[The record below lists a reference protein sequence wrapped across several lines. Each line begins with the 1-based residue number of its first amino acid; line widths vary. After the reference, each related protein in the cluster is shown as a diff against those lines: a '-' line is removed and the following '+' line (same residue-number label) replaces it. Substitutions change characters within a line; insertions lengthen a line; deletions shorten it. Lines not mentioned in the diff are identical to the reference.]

1 MATTAK
7 SDDSKVQVHHT
18 KRGVLYAD
26 PEQILR
32 SKNARR
38 QIRAFKNSKLIKEI
52 RNRQPE

>member
-1 MATTAK
+1 MATNAK

-32 SKNARR
+32 SKMHVDKSGPLR
-38 QIRAFKNSKLIKEI
+38 ILSL
-52 RNRQPE
+52 